1 MVFYWVIRATHR
13 FGKVSSVGL
22 RKMMECVKH
31 AVGCFEWI
39 VLRGGWGGI
48 GGNLG
53 RRGWFLD
60 AHAAEIGGVCDGSDG
75 WRRSTFAAECNE
87 LRGLGLL
94 VLRRLGE
101 ECSWRE
107 EFCGKQAHVVLR
119 WRVPM
124 EVGAWYEVCESC
136 SSWRAQLNYCEGRY
150 QAMKG
155 GHSEVVGL
163 V

>member
-1 MVFYWVIRATHR
+1 MV
-13 FGKVSSVGL
+13 
-22 RKMMECVKH
+22 
-31 AVGCFEWI
+31 
-39 VLRGGWGGI
+39 
-48 GGNLG
+48 
-53 RRGWFLD
+53 
-60 AHAAEIGGVCDGSDG
+60 
-75 WRRSTFAAECNE
+75 
-87 LRGLGLL
+87 
-94 VLRRLGE
+94 
-101 ECSWRE
+101 
-107 EFCGKQAHVVLR
+107 QAHVVLR